1 MVMEAPY
8 QLEFTENIYY
18 SIGNNPSIK
27 EIIESLQG
35 WEAIIKQSKGV
46 LAELTG
52 SDILGY

>member
-1 MVMEAPY
+1 MEAPY

-46 LAELTG
+46 LA
-52 SDILGY
+52 D